1 MPYLVFASPSR
12 CRVEFKSSARVYRS
26 GYSVVVEADGLVEKE
41 IGVDLT
47 VSRRTSERDAHA
59 LLHVEADKVFIKD
72 LGSTNGTYVNGNRLE
87 PYKSIQV
94 SPGDLITIGYYTTGR
109 VEYEVIEGSK
119 GETDDLGDSITVAVA
134 LLLGV
139 RKIIKHIHSRNDKE
153 ALAEFGGMVSGL
165 KNWLD
170 PCKLKLEGVCSVFE
184 NAYRYY
190 KNMRSDPNA
199 VVALMNA
206 FLQVL
211 EELDKTLETLLQAH
225 GLRLRF

>member
-1 MPYLVFASPSR
+1 MPYLVFVSPSW
-12 CRVEFKSSARVYRS
+12 CEVEFKSSARVYRS
-26 GYSVVVEADGLVEKE
+26 ECSVVVEADGLVKKE

-47 VSRRTSERDAHA
+47 VSRRTSKRDAHA

-94 SPGDLITIGYYTTGR
+94 SPGDVITIGYYTTGR

-119 GETDDLGDSITVAVA
+119 GETKDSITVAVT
-134 LLLGV
+134 LLLDV
-139 RKIIKHIHSRNDKE
+139 RKIIKHIYSRNDKE
-153 ALAEFGGMVSGL
+153 ALAEFGGMVNGL

-170 PCKLKLEGVCSVFE
+170 PCKLTLEGVCSVFE

-190 KNMRSDPNA
+190 KNMKSDPNA

-225 GLRLRF
+225 GLRLLRV

>member
-1 MPYLVFASPSR
+1 MPYLVFASPSE
-12 CRVEFKSSARVYRS
+12 CRVKFESSAKVYRS
-26 GYSVVVEADGLVEKE
+26 ECFVVVEADGLVKEE

-119 GETDDLGDSITVAVA
+119 RETGDSITVAVA
-134 LLLGV
+134 LLLRV
-139 RKIIKHIHSRNDKE
+139 RKIIKDIYSRNDEE

-170 PCKLKLEGVCSVFE
+170 PCKLELEGVCSVFE

-190 KNMRSDPNA
+190 KNMKSDPNA

-211 EELDKTLETLLQAH
+211 EELDKTLETSLQAY
-225 GLRLRF
+225 GLRLTK

>member
-26 GYSVVVEADGLVEKE
+26 GYFVVVEADGLVKKE

-119 GETDDLGDSITVAVA
+119 RETDDSITVAVG
-134 LLLGV
+134 LLLIV
-139 RKIIKHIHSRNDKE
+139 RKIIKHILSRNDKE
-153 ALAEFGGMVSGL
+153 ALKEFGSMVSGY

-170 PCKLKLEGVCSVFE
+170 PCKLTLEGVCSVFE

-190 KNMRSDPNA
+190 KNMESDPNA
-199 VVALMNA
+199 VVALMDA

-225 GLRLRF
+225 VLRLTK

>member
-26 GYSVVVEADGLVEKE
+26 GYSVVVEADGLVKKE

-109 VEYEVIEGSK
+109 VEYEVIDIGI
-119 GETDDLGDSITVAVA
+119 DITVAVA
-134 LLLGV
+134 LLLRV
-139 RKIIKHIHSRNDKE
+139 RKIIKHIYSRNDEE

-225 GLRLRF
+225 GLRLTK